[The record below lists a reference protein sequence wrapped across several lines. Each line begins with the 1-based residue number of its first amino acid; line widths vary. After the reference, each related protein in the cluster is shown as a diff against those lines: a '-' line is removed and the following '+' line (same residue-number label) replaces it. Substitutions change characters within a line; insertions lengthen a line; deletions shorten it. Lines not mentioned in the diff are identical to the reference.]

1 MTTVFDGIQS
11 TRVAIGFVRCIV
23 KGGFRVS
30 HCGVRSSMNNHK
42 RSVARTEAFLTV
54 QSRQR
59 IHRRAGTLS
68 KSNIVCTSIDS
79 VRLVDN
85 SVGSWMT
92 DNSVA

>member
-11 TRVAIGFVRCIV
+11 TWIAIGFVRCIER
-23 KGGFRVS
+23 GGFRVS
-30 HCGVRSSMNNHK
+30 HCRVRSSMNNHK
-42 RSVARTEAFLTV
+42 RSVTRTEAFLTV

-59 IHRRAGTLS
+59 IHRRAGTQ